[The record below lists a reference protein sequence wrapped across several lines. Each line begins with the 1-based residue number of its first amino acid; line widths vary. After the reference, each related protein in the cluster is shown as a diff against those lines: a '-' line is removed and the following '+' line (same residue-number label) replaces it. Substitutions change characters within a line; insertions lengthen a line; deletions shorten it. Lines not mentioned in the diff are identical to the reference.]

1 MLKHLLH
8 LTVIFGFLGAAVGQS
23 SWDSDPTPVFPA
35 GYLDNNY
42 RIVYLLE
49 NETIIA
55 VERINEKET
64 GKEFLQFESA
74 GKNSFATLQ
83 METEGGHWITL
94 KIRNR
99 DLLRK
104 SDKEAAKKV
113 YDKLISDKNGKK
125 IILID
130 TKYTW
135 CKEIY
140 HRFKD
145 QTEIETRL
153 LGYSEE
159 KGPNG
164 ERDYEKGIQVMTG
177 NSPNFPGRINVI
189 PESVITFYIFSE
201 QTKCIHEKE
210 IPKLE
215 KSSNPYDLALI
226 GMYYFSRKTPQ
237 LQEASKY
244 FNLAYE
250 LLPQDNK
257 EIKDG
262 LDPETFQILVGRN
275 VLNQKEQLKQS
286 FVQDP
291 ISIIQ
296 NLLNREQKIKDD
308 LAFLKEKQKAQD
320 SNNLGTIRRV
330 VPVPLTNNGATDPTS
345 SNKVV
350 IRRRVTPYKKTPDP
364 TDDFSTN
371 PQQNP

>member
-1 MLKHLLH
+1 MLKSF
-8 LTVIFGFLGAAVGQS
+8 IFINALFVLLGAAIGQS
-23 SWDSDPTPVFPA
+23 PWDKDPTPVFPP

-83 METEGGHWITL
+83 MEAQGGHWVAL

-99 DLLRK
+99 DLLRE
-104 SDKEAAKKV
+104 SDKEAAKEE
-113 YDKLISDKNGKK
+113 YEKLISDKNGKK

-135 CKEIY
+135 CNEIY
-140 HRFKD
+140 HRFANN
-145 QTEIETRL
+145 TEIETRI

-177 NSPNFPGRINVI
+177 NSPNFPARIIVN
-189 PESVITFYIFSE
+189 PEYVNTYYISSE
-201 QTKCIHEKE
+201 RTKNIHEKE
-210 IPKLE
+210 ISKLE
-215 KSSNPYDLALI
+215 KSDNPYDVALI
-226 GMYYFSRKTPQ
+226 GMYYFSQKAPQ
-237 LQEASKY
+237 LDEASKY

-250 LLPQDNK
+250 LLPQDK
-257 EIKDG
+257 KQMRDG
-262 LDPETFQILVGRN
+262 LDSETFQILVGRN

-308 LAFLKEKQKAQD
+308 LAILKEMQKAQD

-330 VPVPLTNNGATDPTS
+330 VPVPLTGRVVTPTAPT
-345 SNKVV
+345 NKNV
-350 IRRRVTPYKKTPDP
+350 IRRRVEPYKESA
-364 TDDFSTN
+364 TD

>member
-1 MLKHLLH
+1 MLKSLIFLNALFGLLG
-8 LTVIFGFLGAAVGQS
+8 VAIGQS
-23 SWDSDPTPVFPA
+23 PWDKDPTPVFPP

-83 METEGGHWITL
+83 MDVEGGHWVAL

-99 DLLRK
+99 DLLRE

-113 YDKLISDKNGKK
+113 YDKLISDQNGKK
-125 IILID
+125 TILID

-135 CKEIY
+135 CNEIH
-140 HRFKD
+140 HRFANN
-145 QTEIETRL
+145 TEIETRI

-177 NSPNFPGRINVI
+177 NSPNFPARINVI
-189 PESVITFYIFSE
+189 PEFVNTFYISSE
-201 QTKCIHEKE
+201 QTKNINEKE

-237 LQEASKY
+237 LEEAHKY

-250 LLPQDNK
+250 LLPQDKK

-262 LDPETFQILVGRN
+262 LDSETFQILVGRN
-275 VLNQKEQLKQS
+275 ALNQKVKLKQP
-286 FVQDP
+286 FAQDP

-296 NLLNREQKIKDD
+296 KLLNREQQIKED

-320 SNNLGTIRRV
+320 SNNLGTMRRV
-330 VPVPLTNNGATDPTS
+330 VPVPYTNNGSTAPTS

>member
-1 MLKHLLH
+1 MLRYLLH
-8 LTVIFGFLGAAVGQS
+8 LTALFGFSEVAVGQS
-23 SWDSDPTPVFPA
+23 SWNGNPIPVFQA

-49 NETIIA
+49 NETLIS
-55 VERINEKET
+55 VERTNEKES
-64 GKEFLQFESA
+64 GKEFLQFQAA
-74 GKNSFATLQ
+74 GKKSFATLL
-83 METEGGHWITL
+83 MEVEGGHWITL
-94 KIRNR
+94 KIKNR
-99 DLLRK
+99 DLVRA
-104 SDKEAAKKV
+104 SDKETALRIYEELMSGKDSKKT
-113 YDKLISDKNGKK
+113 
-125 IILID
+125 ILID
-130 TKYTW
+130 SKYTW

-177 NSPNFPGRINVI
+177 NGANFPARLNVI
-189 PESVITFYIFSE
+189 PDAKTVYYIRSE
-201 QTKCIHEKE
+201 RTKTIMEKE
-210 IPKLE
+210 IPKFT
-215 KSSNPYDLALI
+215 KSSNPQDVVLV
-226 GMYYFSRKTPQ
+226 GMYYFAQNPPQ
-237 LQEASKY
+237 LEEASKY

-250 LLPQDNK
+250 LLPQGNK

-330 VPVPLTNNGATDPTS
+330 VVVPSTNNGATAPTS

-371 PQQNP
+371 PPQNP

>member
-1 MLKHLLH
+1 MIKSLILLSA
-8 LTVIFGFLGAAVGQS
+8 LFGLLGVVIGQS
-23 SWDSDPTPVFPA
+23 PWDKDPTPVFPP

-64 GKEFLQFESA
+64 GKEYLQFESA

-83 METEGGHWITL
+83 MEAQGGHWVAL

-99 DLLRK
+99 DLLRE
-104 SDKEAAKKV
+104 SDKEARKKV
-113 YDKLISDKNGKK
+113 YDELISGKNDKKT
-125 IILID
+125 ILIN

-135 CKEIY
+135 CNKIY
-140 HRFKD
+140 HRFAND
-145 QTEIETRL
+145 TEIETGI

-159 KGPNG
+159 KGING
-164 ERDYEKGIQVMTG
+164 ERDYEKGIQIMTG
-177 NSPNFPGRINVI
+177 NSPNFPARITVI
-189 PESVITFYIFSE
+189 PDHVNTYYISSE
-201 QTKCIHEKE
+201 RTKNIHEKE
-210 IPKLE
+210 ISKLE
-215 KSSNPYDLALI
+215 KSDNPFNLALI
-226 GMYYFSRKTPQ
+226 GMYYFSQKTPQ
-237 LQEASKY
+237 LEEASKY

-250 LLPQDNK
+250 LLPQGNK

-330 VPVPLTNNGATDPTS
+330 VVVPSTNNGATAPTS

>member
-1 MLKHLLH
+1 MLKSLIFLNALFGLLG
-8 LTVIFGFLGAAVGQS
+8 VAIGQS
-23 SWDSDPTPVFPA
+23 PWDKDPTPVFPP

-83 METEGGHWITL
+83 MDVEGGHWVAL

-99 DLLRK
+99 DLLK
-104 SDKEAAKKV
+104 ESDKEAAKKV
-113 YDKLISDKNGKK
+113 YDKLISDQNGKK
-125 IILID
+125 TILID

-135 CKEIY
+135 CNEIH
-140 HRFKD
+140 HRFANN
-145 QTEIETRL
+145 TEIETRI

-177 NSPNFPGRINVI
+177 NSPNFPARINVI
-189 PESVITFYIFSE
+189 PEFVNTFYISSE
-201 QTKCIHEKE
+201 QTKNIHEKE

-237 LQEASKY
+237 LEEAHKY

-250 LLPQDNK
+250 LLPQDKK

-262 LDPETFQILVGRN
+262 LDSETFQILVGRN
-275 VLNQKEQLKQS
+275 ALNQKEKLKQP
-286 FVQDP
+286 FAQDP

-296 NLLNREQKIKDD
+296 KLLNREQQIKED

-320 SNNLGTIRRV
+320 SNNLGTMRRV
-330 VPVPLTNNGATDPTS
+330 VPVPYTNKVGIPPMPT
-345 SNKVV
+345 NEVV
-350 IRRRVTPYKKTPDP
+350 IRKRVIV
-364 TDDFSTN
+364 
-371 PQQNP
+371 PQD